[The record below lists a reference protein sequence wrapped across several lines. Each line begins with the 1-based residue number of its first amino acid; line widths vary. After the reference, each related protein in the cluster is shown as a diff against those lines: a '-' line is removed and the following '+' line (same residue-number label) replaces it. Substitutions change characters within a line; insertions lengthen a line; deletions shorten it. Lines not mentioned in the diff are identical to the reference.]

1 MSIQKISSI
10 MITKKGRDNMNYLE
24 EYQKWCDSPEF
35 DEETKKELIAI
46 KEKKEEIEDR
56 FYKELEFGTAGLR
69 GIIGAG
75 TNRMNQYTVGK
86 ATQGLANYIIEQG
99 TEEKGVAISYDSRKM
114 SKEFSMQTAL
124 ILCANGIKAYLF
136 ENLRPVPELS
146 FAIRQLGCT
155 AGVMITAS
163 HNPPKYNGYKVY
175 WDDGAQI
182 VSPRDKDII
191 EKVRAVEK
199 FSEIKQISKEE
210 AMKKGLLQIIKTEM
224 DDQYLNV
231 LKNAV
236 LNPEIMKEQGKKL
249 KVVYTP
255 LHGTGNTI
263 AEKLL
268 KEVGLENVY
277 VVPEQKEPDGNFPT
291 VSYPNP
297 EDPKAFQLAL
307 ELAKKVDADVVLATD
322 PDADRLGIFAKD
334 AKTGKYMNY
343 TGNMSALLIAEYRI
357 SQMKEKG
364 ILPANGML
372 ITTIVSSN
380 LAKAIAKNYHL
391 DCPEVL
397 TGFKNIGAVMK
408 KAEENGDKSYVFGYE
423 ESYGCLI
430 GDYARDKDGIGA
442 VMALCEVAC
451 YYQAQNKTLWDAMID
466 IYEKYGYYK
475 EEQVSIVGEGVQ
487 GAQEIKDMMTKMR
500 NTDIT
505 KIGDYSVITFK
516 DVEKNIVKNM
526 KTGEISQTGL
536 PQSNVLYYELE
547 DDAWCCIRPSG
558 TEPKI
563 KLYMGIKGASEEK
576 ANCQIEELKEAMLN
590 ILNKD

>member
-1 MSIQKISSI
+1 M
-10 MITKKGRDNMNYLE
+10 DYLE
-24 EYQKWCDSPEF
+24 EYKKWCESPEF
-35 DEETKKELIAI
+35 DEETKKELLAI
-46 KEKKEEIEDR
+46 KDDKEEIEDR

-75 TNRMNQYTVGK
+75 TNRMNPYTVGK
-86 ATQGLANYIIEQG
+86 ATQGLANYILEQG
-99 TEEKGVAISYDSRKM
+99 TQEKGVAISYDSRKM

-124 ILCANGIKAYLF
+124 ILCANGIRAYLF

-146 FAIRQLGCT
+146 FAVRTLGCT

-182 VSPRDKDII
+182 VAPRDKDII
-191 EKVRAVEK
+191 QKVRDIK
-199 FSEIKQISKEE
+199 SFSEIKKITKEE
-210 AMKKGLLQIIKTEM
+210 AEEKDLLKIVGPEM
-224 DDQYLNV
+224 DEKYLTV

-236 LNPEIMKEQGKKL
+236 LNPEIMKEEGKKL

-268 KEVGLENVY
+268 KELGLANVY
-277 VVPEQKEPDGNFPT
+277 VVPEQKDPDGNFPT
-291 VSYPNP
+291 VDYPNP
-297 EDPKAFQLAL
+297 EDKKAFKLAL

-334 AKTGKYMNY
+334 TKTGEYMEY

-357 SQMKEKG
+357 SQMQEKG
-364 ILPANGML
+364 ILPDNGMF
-372 ITTIVSSN
+372 ITTVVSSD
-380 LAKAIAKNYHL
+380 LAKAIAKYYHL
-391 DCPEVL
+391 ECIEVL

-408 KAEENGDKSYVFGYE
+408 KAEENHDKTYVFGFE

-430 GDYARDKDGIGA
+430 GDYARDKDGIAA
-442 VMALCEVAC
+442 VMALCEAAC
-451 YYQAQNKTLWDAMID
+451 YYQSKGKTLWDAMQD

-475 EEQVSIVGEGVQ
+475 EAQVSIVREGPQ

-500 NTDIT
+500 NSEIK
-505 KIGDYSVITFK
+505 KIGSYQVLTFK
-516 DVEKNIVKNM
+516 DIEKDIVKDM
-526 KTGEISQTGL
+526 KTGEITKTGL
-536 PQSNVLYYELE
+536 PTSNVLYYALE
-547 DDAWCCIRPSG
+547 DNSWCCVRPSG

-563 KLYMGIKGASEEK
+563 KLYMGVKGSSNADADK
-576 ANCQIEELKEAMLN
+576 KLEELREAMEACVRG
-590 ILNKD
+590 